1 MNESHVPVLE
11 EISPE
16 LFLLE
21 LYNPYG
27 LYELDA
33 AMYVADRIG
42 YCDASRLM
50 ARPKPGEIAL
60 MMEWEDG
67 TKFWCHANE
76 RILNSIRERLER
88 RRRMSCV

>member
-1 MNESHVPVLE
+1 MNERHVPVLE

-27 LYELDA
+27 LNELDA
-33 AMYVADRIG
+33 AMYVAERIG

-50 ARPKPGEIAL
+50 VRPKPGEVAL

-76 RILNSIRERLER
+76 SILNSIRERLAWRSRKE
-88 RRRMSCV
+88 VV